1 MSLERRIKIDDK
13 SMVTLLGGFNYH
25 ASHVDPPQGD
35 ANDRIDEVLM
45 ASYIRELVPSVVVQ
59 PYYRV
64 QFTQY
69 LRNPN
74 HSRKDMIQTV
84 GVAVAY
90 SVNQWASLR
99 VYANFEQRD
108 SSGAS
113 VADYQ
118 KLDSGIGASA
128 LFRF

>member
-1 MSLERRIKIDDK
+1 M
-13 SMVTLLGGFNYH
+13 
-25 ASHVDPPQGD
+25 
-35 ANDRIDEVLM
+35 
-45 ASYIRELVPSVVVQ
+45 
-59 PYYRV
+59 
-64 QFTQY
+64 
-69 LRNPN
+69 
-74 HSRKDMIQTV
+74 
-84 GVAVAY
+84 AVAY